1 MLPGLMSLDFCYSIQ
16 MLGSEFWSFWQ
27 HESMDPPILVS
38 IITVWQIFS
47 WYPTYLSIV
56 ANDVHPFMTTVY
68 DVWMSSMLS
77 CAISILRFSL
87 EICEKQPDTDRR
99 RDQ

>member
-1 MLPGLMSLDFCYSIQ
+1 
-16 MLGSEFWSFWQ
+16 
-27 HESMDPPILVS
+27 MDPPILVS

-68 DVWMSSMLS
+68 DV
-77 CAISILRFSL
+77 
-87 EICEKQPDTDRR
+87 
-99 RDQ
+99 